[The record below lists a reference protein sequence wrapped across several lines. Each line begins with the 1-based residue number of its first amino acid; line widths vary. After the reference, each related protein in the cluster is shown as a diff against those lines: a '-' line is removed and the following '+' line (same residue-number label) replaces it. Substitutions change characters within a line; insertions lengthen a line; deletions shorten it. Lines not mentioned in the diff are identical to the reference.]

1 MKNIFHIANGDF
13 LAEDLRKTSIKG
25 EIIVCREALVYG
37 DLKADSLE
45 AFWKIRA
52 KSISED
58 YKVSKESYYQKS
70 VSEFEKILNIP
81 EGSDVNLWFEDDL
94 FCQVNLWF
102 CISLLS
108 KINDLKIYRVFPT
121 TNAESHWKGFSEADN
136 SDLDESLKTKVLF
149 NENDIK
155 LALNLLN
162 AYQNNDIRSLQQ
174 LSKNQTGCFHHLSE
188 IIDAYINIKPEV
200 FIRKQIENGL
210 RDFDSVFKKFQEEL
224 GIFGFGDLQVKKFYE
239 KVLNEK

>member
-121 TNAESHWKGFSEADN
+121 TNAESHWKGFSNSDN
-136 SDLDESLKTKVLF
+136 SLEESLKFKVLF

-188 IIDAYINIKPEV
+188 IIDTYINIKPEV